1 MEGNSFRLE
10 RYYTSILLWMKS
22 SLLNSK
28 TAHGMSSLFNTSNR
42 PEFRMFHLAGGGV
55 HFLRWPIRGDS
66 A

>member
-10 RYYTSILLWMKS
+10 RYYTSILPWMKS

-28 TAHGMSSLFNTSNR
+28 TTHGMSSLFNTSNR
-42 PEFRMFHLAGGGV
+42 PELRIFHLAGDGV

-66 A
+66 V